1 MNMGTDAADQV
12 MKMTLQ
18 GIEVLA
24 RLSGA
29 GAKNLATYLYSILA
43 NQQKTKGKTRLV
55 RLLRSGSELKVFA
68 VRHEDLPTFTKEAK
82 RYGVLYCALRDKKS
96 LDGMCD
102 IMVRAEDAAKI
113 NRIVDRF
120 HISTVNT
127 ANITPKDMR
136 SVQKEQAARDDSAVP
151 TRKSTDDFWAD
162 LLSNTVPT
170 RPDLSRENQNTDHAN
185 PTKAGMKYARPF
197 ENTLESSAPN
207 ESKSVRKQLAE
218 IKAEQQ
224 RQTSQ
229 RPDPHHVHSRH
240 PKTSAPKKTKKPKGR

>member
-1 MNMGTDAADQV
+1 MNMGADAADQV

-43 NQQKTKGKTRLV
+43 NQQKTRGKTRLV
-55 RLLRSGSELKVFA
+55 HLLRSGSELKVFA
-68 VRHEDLPTFTKEAK
+68 VRREDLPTFIKEAK

-113 NRIVDRF
+113 NRIVERF

-127 ANITPKDMR
+127 VDITPER
-136 SVQKEQAARDDSAVP
+136 AQSIQKEQSIRNKDVTTAER
-151 TRKSTDDFWAD
+151 STDDFLAE
-162 LLSNTVPT
+162 LLSNDTTPISSQEVDDT
-170 RPDLSRENQNTDHAN
+170 N
-185 PTKAGMKYARPF
+185 PTKAGTDRAHLS
-197 ENTLESSAPN
+197 ENTLESNEPT

-218 IKAEQQ
+218 IKAEQK
-224 RQTSQ
+224 RQ
-229 RPDPHHVHSRH
+229 VSRH
-240 PKTSAPKKTKKPKGR
+240 PEPQYTHSHRPTTSIPKKANKSKGR